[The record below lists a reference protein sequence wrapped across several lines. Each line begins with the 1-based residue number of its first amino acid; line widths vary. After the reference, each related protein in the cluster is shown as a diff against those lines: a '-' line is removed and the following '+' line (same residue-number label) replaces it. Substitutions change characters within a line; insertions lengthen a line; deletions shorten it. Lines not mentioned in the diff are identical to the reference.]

1 MKIFSWVSP
10 SCLAF
15 LKSRMSSG
23 VAGIADCKVHRAGDA
38 GSNGKQSNSL
48 KHDILD
54 LVQLAHLC
62 TYVLEYI
69 PCAFERVAFYSPDCE
84 EQLEFDQC
92 C

>member
-23 VAGIADCKVHRAGDA
+23 VAGIADCKVRRAGDA

-48 KHDILD
+48 KHDIRSCTACSSLHIRAG
-54 LVQLAHLC
+54 AHSLC
-62 TYVLEYI
+62 
-69 PCAFERVAFYSPDCE
+69 FERVAFYSPDCE